1 MATWSVQ
8 KLWIRAVARWEIL
21 GKTLKVELLQTCF
34 VIEDFGSNRTGIAIG
49 NAWWLLVLKVR
60 RDFILDGLLIQNVAN
75 NQSVNAFIGEFDIQ
89 KRAVPCF
96 CRFTDPDSFEKPV
109 WRNIQIFVIWYVIN
123 TLDDMSTD
131 GETKLCMLLF
141 TSLWVVWIQIR

>member
-1 MATWSVQ
+1 MPWVWDRFSVFWALAEKISQFYITYYIEITCHYMATWSVH

-21 GKTLKVELLQTCF
+21 GKTLKVEWLQTCF

-75 NQSVNAFIGEFDIQ
+75 IQSHVSRWPSVYRDIFLYWKHQ
-89 KRAVPCF
+89 
-96 CRFTDPDSFEKPV
+96 T
-109 WRNIQIFVIWYVIN
+109 I
-123 TLDDMSTD
+123 
-131 GETKLCMLLF
+131 
-141 TSLWVVWIQIR
+141 